1 MRLKLIKLAGFKSFV
16 DPTKVPFPDPMTAIV
31 GPNGCGKSNVIDA
44 VRWVLGESSAK
55 NLRGDAMT
63 DVIFNGSTGRK
74 ASSVASVEL
83 VFDNGEGRLQGQYGS
98 YAEIS
103 VKRQV
108 NSDAQSSYFLNG
120 SKCRRRDITD
130 LFAGTGLGPRSY
142 AIIEQG
148 TVSRLIE
155 SKPQE
160 LRVFIEEAAGISRYK
175 ERRRETENRIR
186 HTRENLER
194 LQDVRTELADQISRL
209 HRQAEAARR
218 YRTLKAQE
226 HDLQGQLLALKWREL
241 TEQIGALDAAI
252 ADLSQQKAQR
262 QDALGEDEA
271 QRIRLQQ
278 QRADLT
284 AELEQQR
291 QHYMQDSAAVTRLE
305 QQILHTRQQA
315 QQLEAGVRQIQSDR
329 AGSESQSVTLAEEQQ
344 RLEAELAALA
354 PQGEAFDQQLQTL
367 EAELELQRA
376 EADQLEQ
383 QRELQ
388 RDRRE
393 EAERAHQIAQVEL
406 SGLIRERQQIQQQ
419 HQQLEAQSA
428 QWHSASDA
436 DSRRQALLAGI
447 AEQQAGLEAQSLSV
461 ADAEAAAQDAART
474 REEARAALADAQ
486 QQQARVEGRLHSL
499 QTLIQARQ
507 SQLPAPFDTLPR
519 AWQQIRV
526 APGWDAALEQVL
538 GARLQGVIGA
548 EAQPLPE
555 GVTRLSPDA
564 VSMPEAD
571 AVPVRKPWPRL
582 LDQLDTPF
590 NLAPWLSHVYC
601 ADTLAQARERL
612 IQCAPHESLVL
623 PDGHWFGPGFE
634 IAPGSAEASPL
645 TALLAQQQ
653 ESEAQLAEL
662 SEQGV
667 QCLAALE
674 AADGACESNRR
685 QAQQGHS
692 AVLRIQ
698 EALRTEQI
706 ALERLEQELDQ
717 QQAQRAVRDEQLEQ
731 LMQRREALAE
741 QEWTLSDQRE
751 SQALQLEQAQ
761 QALAQIE
768 RQRAQRR
775 EALKQTEAQLT
786 QVNRQW
792 QQLRLRQQ
800 EAQTRLQSLVQR
812 QAQASEAASA
822 WTQRLQEAQRNLE
835 ALALPLAEYEASLEQ
850 ALMQREERELGL
862 NDRQGALAELEQ
874 ALAELNERQRD
885 RQAAVEMVTEQLNR
899 QQLAREGLRAQ
910 AQGQRDLLAEAQ
922 IDLQQALSTL
932 GPDRVLSQCSDE
944 LERVRERIRRL
955 GAINLAAIEEY
966 DQQRARKQYLDDQD
980 RDLTE
985 ALAMLES
992 AIRKIDRETRA
1003 RFKETFERVNA
1014 DLGHLFPK
1022 VFGGGSAYLAL
1033 TDEDL
1038 LEAGVTIMARPP
1050 GKKNSTIHLLSG
1062 GEKALTA
1069 LSLVFAI
1076 FRLNP
1081 APFCMLDEVDAPLDD
1096 ANVGRFCRLVKEMSS
1111 TVQFIYISHN
1121 KVSMEMADRLT
1132 GVTMHEPGVSRI
1144 VAVDIEQAAAMAT
1157 AG

>member
-16 DPTKVPFPDPMTAIV
+16 DPTKVPFPDAMTAIV

-83 VFDNGEGRLQGQYGS
+83 VFDNSEGRLQGQYGS

-194 LQDVRTELADQISRL
+194 LQDVRTELAAQIERL

-218 YRTLKAQE
+218 FRTLKAEEQT
-226 HDLQGQLLALKWREL
+226 LQGQVLALKWREL
-241 TEQIGALDAAI
+241 TEQISGLDGRI
-252 ADLSQQKAQR
+252 AELEREKDQR
-262 QDALGEDEA
+262 QDAVSGDEA
-271 QRIRLQQ
+271 ELVRLQQ
-278 QRADLT
+278 QKSDLT

-291 QHYMQDSAAVTRLE
+291 QQWMQGSATVTRLE

-315 QQLEAGVRQIQSDR
+315 QQLEEGIRQLQSDQ
-329 AGSESQSVTLAEEQQ
+329 GQSEAQLTILIEEQQ
-344 RLEAELAALA
+344 ALEAELIEQA
-354 PQGEAFDQQLQTL
+354 PQTEQMVQQAQLLEEAL
-367 EAELELQRA
+367 ERQMAQSERLEQSR
-376 EADQLEQ
+376 EQ
-383 QRELQ
+383 QRANKEQ
-388 RDRRE
+388 
-393 EAERAHQIAQVEL
+393 AERTLQVNQVERAA
-406 SGLIRERQQIQQQ
+406 ITRERQQIQQQ
-419 HQQLEAQSA
+419 QAQLQAQSS
-428 QWHSASDA
+428 QWLNESEASA
-436 DSRRQALLAGI
+436 RRQVLVTAITESEQALAFQQHTLDQTTEAANGREREREATQAERAAGQ
-447 AEQQAGLEAQSLSV
+447 EQQAK
-461 ADAEAAAQDAART
+461 
-474 REEARAALADAQ
+474 LA
-486 QQQARVEGRLHSL
+486 GRLHSL
-499 QTLIQARQ
+499 ETLIQARQ
-507 SQLPAPFDTLPR
+507 PELPAPFDRLPR
-519 AWQQIRV
+519 AWQQIQV
-526 APGWDAALEQVL
+526 MPGWEAALEQVL
-538 GARLQGVIGA
+538 GAQVQAVIGA
-548 EAQPLPE
+548 DELPLPA
-555 GVTRLSPDA
+555 GLSRLAPVPA
-564 VSMPEAD
+564 EAAFPQD
-571 AVPVRKPWPRL
+571 NTHRAWPRL
-582 LDQLDTPF
+582 LECVDSPF
-590 NLAPWLSHVYC
+590 NLEPWLGHVYC
-601 ADTLAQARERL
+601 ADSLELAQQRL
-612 IQCAPHESLVL
+612 AQCDPHESMVL
-623 PDGHWFGPGFE
+623 SDGRWLGRGFE
-634 IAPGSAEASPL
+634 IAPGSTESPPL

-653 ESEAQLAEL
+653 ETEAQLSQVVASLTTVEKRLQDTDLGCANDKRQIEQQRSEL
-662 SEQGV
+662 QRIKEELRDHQVTLAQWDRELTRQREQRAFTDEQQAG
-667 QCLAALE
+667 LA
-674 AADGACESNRR
+674 
-685 QAQQGHS
+685 
-692 AVLRIQ
+692 
-698 EALRTEQI
+698 
-706 ALERLEQELDQ
+706 ERLELLAEKEWELD
-717 QQAQRAVRDEQLEQ
+717 EQ
-731 LMQRREALAE
+731 REA
-741 QEWTLSDQRE
+741 Q
-751 SQALQLEQAQ
+751 LQLLEQAQ
-761 QALAQIE
+761 QVLADIE
-768 RQRAQRR
+768 QQREQQR
-775 EALKQTEAQLT
+775 ENLKQQQAQLSE
-786 QVNRQW
+786 VNRQL
-792 QQLRLRQQ
+792 QQGQLRQQ
-800 EAQTRLQSLVQR
+800 QVETRLQGLAQR
-812 QAQASEAASA
+812 QVQAREAAQG
-822 WTQRLQEAQRNLE
+822 WQQRLEQSQQKLE
-835 ALALPLAEYEASLEQ
+835 ALAYPREEYEEALEQALVQRGEIEAVLNEQQEALASLEQ
-850 ALMQREERELGL
+850 AL
-862 NDRQGALAELEQ
+862 LA
-874 ALAELNERQRD
+874 LNERQR
-885 RQAAVEMVTEQLNR
+885 RAQAAVNEVAEKLNQHQLT
-899 QQLAREGLRAQ
+899 REGLRAQ
-910 AQGQRDLLAEAQ
+910 AQGQRDLLHEVQ
-922 IDLQQALSTL
+922 IDLQQALTTL
-932 GPDRVLSQCSDE
+932 TPEMVLSQCNTQ
-944 LERVRERIRRL
+944 LEKVRDRIRRL
-955 GAINLAAIEEY
+955 GAINMAAIEEY
-966 DQQRARKQYLDDQD
+966 DQQLARKQYLDDQD

-985 ALAMLES
+985 ALEMLES

-1033 TDEDL
+1033 TDDDL

-1096 ANVGRFCRLVKEMSS
+1096 ANVGRFCRLVKEMSA